1 MRELPFDFAK
11 SPWLRINDNRSI
23 NIISA
28 TPVDSQLTRALATGA
43 VASAEALQ
51 AETQARGQARAV
63 AIAAE
68 AEAARTKIAAKGEAE
83 AEVIL
88 AKGSAEAEKIKAE
101 GSKSAAGLISQS
113 EVAVDLAKMDR
124 SAAMLKGGEK
134 YFFGQEPSMLQNI
147 VLKGAI

>member
-1 MRELPFDFAK
+1 MRYQFLIHFWRIKWQVNFFVDLVVAILVFIP
-11 SPWLRINDNRSI
+11 SLRINAKRSI

-88 AKGSAEAEKIKAE
+88 AKGAAEAEKIKAE
-101 GSKSAAGLISQS
+101 GS
-113 EVAVDLAKMDR
+113 
-124 SAAMLKGGEK
+124 
-134 YFFGQEPSMLQNI
+134 
-147 VLKGAI
+147 

>member
-1 MRELPFDFAK
+1 MGSAVEHA
-11 SPWLRINDNRSI
+11 NRVTRNYGVEVMSI

-68 AEAARTKIAAKGEAE
+68 AEAARTKIAAQGRSWLARIVPTLTWNRSWFARGPLDALPESMLARSSGPEA
-83 AEVIL
+83 IL
-88 AKGSAEAEKIKAE
+88 
-101 GSKSAAGLISQS
+101 
-113 EVAVDLAKMDR
+113 DR
-124 SAAMLKGGEK
+124 SGAPRSARS
-134 YFFGQEPSMLQNI
+134 FGQSRGH
-147 VLKGAI
+147 VG

>member
-1 MRELPFDFAK
+1 M
-11 SPWLRINDNRSI
+11 
-23 NIISA
+23 
-28 TPVDSQLTRALATGA
+28 DSQLTRALATGA

-101 GSKSAAGLISQS
+101 GSKSAATRSQWARQMS
-113 EVAVDLAKMDR
+113 IAG
-124 SAAMLKGGEK
+124 AAMRMATGSRIPVFSKKYVRKYLKK
-134 YFFGQEPSMLQNI
+134 L
-147 VLKGAI
+147 

>member
-1 MRELPFDFAK
+1 MGSAVEHA
-11 SPWLRINDNRSI
+11 NRVTRNYGVEVMSI

-68 AEAARTKIAAKGEAE
+68 C
-83 AEVIL
+83 
-88 AKGSAEAEKIKAE
+88 
-101 GSKSAAGLISQS
+101 GLHLCFVH
-113 EVAVDLAKMDR
+113 VA
-124 SAAMLKGGEK
+124 
-134 YFFGQEPSMLQNI
+134 PSVCN
-147 VLKGAI
+147 VRNR